1 MKNNIISF
9 INKFYILFTFTIITY
24 SLFDIFTSSSNSLQQ
39 IVSECVG
46 LSLIFSLVITI
57 LDFLGNKIKI
67 LLTNHLIWIQY
78 VILVSIITLWANIF
92 EWGDWDNGIY
102 IIIFIGVFT
111 LIYLFIYFFINLSNK
126 ENDLIINEQLK
137 KYQDH
142 IE

>member
-1 MKNNIISF
+1 MKNTIISF

-24 SLFDIFTSSSNSLQQ
+24 SLFDLFTSSSNSFQQ
-39 IVSECVG
+39 IVLECVG

-57 LDFLGNKIKI
+57 LDLLGNKIKI

-78 VILVSIITLWANIF
+78 IILVSIITFWANIF
-92 EWGDWDNGIY
+92 EWGDWNNKIY

-126 ENDLIINEQLK
+126 ENDLIINERLK
-137 KYQDH
+137 KYQNH